1 MAKQT
6 SKKSQVAKA
15 EAKEQAAQQEVE
27 TKEAAAPV
35 AEQTAQNET
44 PEAKAAREQREA
56 KLAEVRALVNHKAEY
71 VPAEDYEFH
80 PAVVVGGVIDN
91 KGNVLV
97 ALRDSETN
105 KRITKKYGS
114 KLLRIFDE
122 LAEVKVRTRAKKER
136 EDITEEVIAKHR
148 ELIGFPCTINE
159 IEGRV
164 RGIQIDKR
172 TKQIYLTIHQID
184 GQKCHTKIDNANFSV
199 LEADSETDTIRTK
212 YFELLE
218 QRANGKKSTPEG
230 QVAMFGAG
238 FVKAYKQLVEA
249 GKIEE
254 TENLVAIIEEICE
267 TAKQLNQANKG
278 NGEQENAE

>member
-27 TKEAAAPV
+27 TKEPATPV
-35 AEQTAQNET
+35 GEQTETET

-56 KLAEVRALVNHKAEY
+56 KLAEVKQLVNHKAEY

-97 ALRDSETN
+97 ALRDAETN

-136 EDITEEVIAKHR
+136 EDITDEVIAKHR

-199 LEADSETDTIRTK
+199 LEADSETETIRTK

-230 QVAMFGAG
+230 QVAMYGAG

-267 TAKQLNQANKG
+267 TAKKLNQANNG

>member
-1 MAKQT
+1 MTQT
-6 SKKSQVAKA
+6 GKKSRVAKV
-15 EAKEQAAQQEVE
+15 EAKEQAAQQEF
-27 TKEAAAPV
+27 
-35 AEQTAQNET
+35 ET

-56 KLAEVRALVNHKAEY
+56 KLAEVRQLVNHKAEY

-97 ALRDSETN
+97 ALRDAETN
-105 KRITKKYGS
+105 KRVTKKYGS

-122 LAEVKVRTRAKKER
+122 LAEVKVRVRAKKER
-136 EDITEEVIAKHR
+136 EDITTEAIDKHR

-164 RGIQIDKR
+164 RGIQIDRR

-184 GQKCHTKIDNANFSV
+184 GQKCHTKIGNANFSV
-199 LEADSETDTIRTK
+199 LEADSETEAIRAK

-218 QRANGKKSTPEG
+218 RRANGKKSTPEG
-230 QVAMFGAG
+230 QVALFGAG
-238 FVKAYKQLVEA
+238 FIKAYKQLVEA

-254 TENLVAIIEEICE
+254 TENLVAIIDEICE
-267 TAKQLNQANKG
+267 AAKKLNQANSR

>member
-27 TKEAAAPV
+27 TKEPATPV
-35 AEQTAQNET
+35 GEQTETET

-56 KLAEVRALVNHKAEY
+56 KLAED

-97 ALRDSETN
+97 ALRDAETN

-136 EDITEEVIAKHR
+136 EDITDEVIAKHR

-199 LEADSETDTIRTK
+199 LEADSETETIRTK

-230 QVAMFGAG
+230 QVAMYGAG

-267 TAKQLNQANKG
+267 TAKKLNQANNG

>member
-27 TKEAAAPV
+27 TKEPATPV
-35 AEQTAQNET
+35 GEQTETET

-56 KLAEVRALVNHKAEY
+56 KLAEVKQLVNHKAEY

-97 ALRDSETN
+97 ALRDAETN

-136 EDITEEVIAKHR
+136 EDITDEVIAKHR

-199 LEADSETDTIRTK
+199 LEADSETETIRTK

-230 QVAMFGAG
+230 QVAMCGAG

-267 TAKQLNQANKG
+267 TAKKLNQANNG

>member
-27 TKEAAAPV
+27 TKEPATPV
-35 AEQTAQNET
+35 GEQTETET

-56 KLAEVRALVNHKAEY
+56 KLAEEKQLVNHKAEN

-97 ALRDSETN
+97 ALRDAETN

-136 EDITEEVIAKHR
+136 EDITDEVIAKHR

-199 LEADSETDTIRTK
+199 LEADSETETIRTK

-230 QVAMFGAG
+230 QVAMYGAG

-267 TAKQLNQANKG
+267 TAKKLNQANNG